1 MVKEDKIASIADLA
15 SFCKKNGFVFQS
27 GEIYGGLAGFWD
39 YGPLGAELRNNI
51 KSLWWGA
58 FVRKRE
64 DVVGIDGAIITH
76 PMVWKASGHVDSF
89 TDPLVDCL
97 KCKERHRADNM
108 LEDVGVE
115 NADALSIERMDEL
128 IQKKKIKCP
137 KCKGD
142 LGNVRRYNLMF
153 RTQVG
158 PVESESSIS
167 YLRPETAQ
175 LIFSNFQ
182 FVQKINRMK
191 LPFGIAQIGRSFR
204 NEISP
209 RNFLFRDRE
218 FEQMEIEFFVHPD
231 EYNKCPFM
239 DEVNELV
246 LNAYSSENQ
255 LKKQKMKKIALKE
268 LVKKKIMKANWQAY
282 WIAKQYYWF
291 IELGVSPDNL
301 RVRQHLPD
309 EKSHYALDTWDI
321 EYQFPFGWKEL
332 QGIANRTTFD
342 MTQHMKY
349 SKKDLQYFDEETG
362 KKVVPYVVA
371 EPSQGVERAFL
382 VFITD
387 SYRKENSGTKDERVV
402 LKLHPKLS
410 PIKIAV
416 FPLLKND
423 DNLVKKSRE
432 IFNELREHFETFYDS
447 SGSIGRRYRRMDEVG
462 TPYCITVDHK
472 TIEDNTVTV
481 RDRDSM
487 EQMRVKTD
495 ELVNYLREL
504 LSGKIK
510 FSK

>member
-1 MVKEDKIASIADLA
+1 
-15 SFCKKNGFVFQS
+15 
-27 GEIYGGLAGFWD
+27 
-39 YGPLGAELRNNI
+39 
-51 KSLWWGA
+51 
-58 FVRKRE
+58 
-64 DVVGIDGAIITH
+64 
-76 PMVWKASGHVDSF
+76 
-89 TDPLVDCL
+89 
-97 KCKERHRADNM
+97 
-108 LEDVGVE
+108 
-115 NADALSIERMDEL
+115 
-128 IQKKKIKCP
+128 
-137 KCKGD
+137 
-142 LGNVRRYNLMF
+142 RRYNLMF